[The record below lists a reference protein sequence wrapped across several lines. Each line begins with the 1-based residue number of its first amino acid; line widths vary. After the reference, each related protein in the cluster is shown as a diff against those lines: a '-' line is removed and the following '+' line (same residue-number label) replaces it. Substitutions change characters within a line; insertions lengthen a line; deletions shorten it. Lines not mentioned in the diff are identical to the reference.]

1 MSWLLDT
8 NVVSEIR
15 RGGRANDGVGAWN
28 ERTRGEDKFVSVL
41 VLGEIRR
48 GIEAKRRRDESTAVA
63 LEQWLLRL
71 EETFADR
78 VLIVDRAIAV
88 RWGALSVPDPLPIV
102 DGLLAATAIVH
113 DLTLVTRN
121 VRHIERTGVRLL
133 DPFSPPAPR

>member
-15 RGGRANDGVGAWN
+15 KGGRANEGVRVWN
-28 ERTRGEDKFVSVL
+28 ERTRGQDKLVSVL
-41 VLGEIRR
+41 TLGEIRR
-48 GIEAKRRRDESTAVA
+48 GIEAKRRRDTPTALA

-78 VLIVDRAIAV
+78 VLAVDRIIAD

-102 DGLLAATAIVH
+102 DGLLAATALVH

-121 VRHIERTGVRLL
+121 VRQLERTGARLL
-133 DPFSPPAPR
+133 DPFNVAASP